1 VTLAFRLDGRRALVT
16 GARRGLGRAIAA
28 AFVQAGARVAI
39 SHVDESDAVEARA
52 TAAAIGA
59 LALPADLSRPGAGEA
74 LIAAAATALGG
85 LDILVCNAA
94 AERRETLPEMS
105 WAGMENVWA
114 VNLSATLEMIRAAIP
129 HLGQGGRVLLLGSV
143 QAHRPNP
150 HQIAYAASKAALIH
164 MGRNLAKQ
172 LAPQGI
178 GVNILSPGAIATEG
192 NANALSDAAYA
203 AAVQARI
210 PAGRIGEPADVVGAA
225 VFLCSPAARYCVGA
239 ELLVDGGLSL

>member
-1 VTLAFRLDGRRALVT
+1 MSLDFRLDGRRALVT

-28 AFVQAGARVAI
+28 GFVQAGATVAI
-39 SHVDESDAVEARA
+39 SHVGEGDAEEAWA
-52 TAAAIGA
+52 TANAIGA
-59 LALPADLSRPGAGEA
+59 TALSADLSRDGAGVT
-74 LIAAAATALGG
+74 LIAAAAQALGG

-94 AERRETLPEMS
+94 AERRESLAEMTS
-105 WAGMENVWA
+105 AGMDEIWA
-114 VNLSATLEMIRAAIP
+114 VNLTANLEMIRAAVP
-129 HLGQGGRVLLLGSV
+129 YLGAGGRVLLLGSV
-143 QAHRPNP
+143 QANRPNP

-192 NANALSDAAYA
+192 NAAALADESYA
-203 AAVQARI
+203 AAVKARI
-210 PAGRIGEPADVVGAA
+210 PAGRIGEPADIVGAA